1 MNQFITILIFS
12 LISQVSCAQK
22 TLLHVVKTKN
32 GTAVNLYS
40 DNTWDYA
47 NATPSQGKMS
57 AISYKYGTATEG
69 KGSAGNKT
77 GSTKKANGS
86 RKPSSGRVYHT
97 GPRGGC
103 YYYTAGGSK
112 VYVDRSYC
120 N

>member
-1 MNQFITILIFS
+1 MNRLIIIFIFS
-12 LISQVSCAQK
+12 LITQASCAQK

-32 GTAVNLYS
+32 GTTVNLYS

-47 NATPSQGKMS
+47 NATPSQGKVS
-57 AISYKYGTATEG
+57 AISYKYGTA
-69 KGSAGNKT
+69 SAGAGNTDNKAGSLKRTT
-77 GSTKKANGS
+77 GT
-86 RKPSSGRVYHT
+86 RKSASGRVYHT

>member
-1 MNQFITILIFS
+1 MNRFFTIFIVCLIT
-12 LISQVSCAQK
+12 QVSCAQK

-32 GTAVNLYS
+32 GTTVNLYS

-47 NATPSQGKMS
+47 NATPSEGKAS
-57 AISYKYGTATEG
+57 TISYSYGSAS
-69 KGSAGNKT
+69 KGSGNKT
-77 GSTKKANGS
+77 SGAKKTTGS
-86 RKPSSGRVYHT
+86 RKPASGRVYHT

>member
-1 MNQFITILIFS
+1 MKQFFSILIFTV
-12 LISQVSCAQK
+12 ITQVSCAQK
-22 TLLHVVKTKN
+22 NLLHVVKTKN
-32 GTAVNLYS
+32 GTTVNLYS

-47 NATPSQGKMS
+47 NATPSQSKVS
-57 AISYKYGTATEG
+57 AISYKYGS
-69 KGSAGNKT
+69 SAG
-77 GSTKKANGS
+77 GSVSGGSKSSGVSKKVS
-86 RKPSSGRVYHT
+86 VRKPASGRVYHT

>member
-1 MNQFITILIFS
+1 MNKILTILIFS
-12 LISQVSCAQK
+12 LITQVSCAQK

-32 GTAVNLYS
+32 GTTVNLYS

-47 NATPSQGKMS
+47 NATPSQGKAS
-57 AISYKYGTATEG
+57 AISYTY
-69 KGSAGNKT
+69 GSASESSGGKT
-77 GSTKKANGS
+77 SPAKKTTNS
-86 RKPSSGRVYHT
+86 RKTASGRVYHT

-103 YYYTAGGSK
+103 YYYSASGSK